1 MNSLSLMFTAMYFVF
16 MAVARLS
23 LIFISAFR
31 LFCQNPSL
39 GAASAAVWIS
49 EIALRNNANCC
60 ANRLIDTLFLRLV
73 ISHFWIAAAAAADD
87 SLCRRRIARVPDIDK
102 QSAQTD
108 VSTANCRPAPGSACP
123 RPTPSPPPAHLWPVP
138 GPSRPISGLP
148 QACPRPAPAPHPHP
162 GSPPAHSWPTP
173 ACPGLLLPRHR
184 PAPGLPPAHPWSAP
198 GPPSAHPGPPRPALP
213 RPWPTLARPPPA
225 RARLMNASS
234 MGHFAPSDDAIW
246 K

>member
-1 MNSLSLMFTAMYFVF
+1 MNSLSLVFTAMYFVF
-16 MAVARLS
+16 TAVARLS

-31 LFCQNPSL
+31 LFCPNPSL

-123 RPTPSPPPAHLWPVP
+123 RPAP
-138 GPSRPISGLP
+138 GLP
-148 QACPRPAPAPHPHP
+148 LAC
-162 GSPPAHSWPTP
+162 SWPIP
-173 ACPGLLLPRHR
+173 AYLR
-184 PAPGLPPAHPWSAP
+184 PAPGLPPARPCPHP
-198 GPPSAHPGPPRPALP
+198 PPPPRS
-213 RPWPTLARPPPA
+213 PPVVG
-225 RARLMNASS
+225 L
-234 MGHFAPSDDAIW
+234 
-246 K
+246 